1 MSFVENKQI
10 RKCLT
15 ILNFMLKKFKKWVA
29 IILTTSVV
37 FMTLLAILAIWDVFD
52 NDIALK
58 AVSTL
63 GVILAASAISL
74 VIVRIIDDKDGER
87 ENQT

>member
-1 MSFVENKQI
+1 MSFVENKRI

-15 ILNFMLKKFKKWVA
+15 ILNIMLKKVKKWVA

-37 FMTLLAILAIWDVFD
+37 FMTLLAILAIWGVFD

-74 VIVRIIDDKDGER
+74 VIIRIVDDKDGER
-87 ENQT
+87 ENQI